1 MADMEI
7 TTSYGLNT
15 LRALEVQGL
24 RLNTSMKMDTPRLPE
39 DLTQLDD
46 ESLMELFS
54 KLTAY
59 NNFLATQLACAFIDE
74 RNAEKDLEQEES
86 VSFLKHYNGKATKDT
101 MTLIKAKVAVE
112 PVVKQLKEVHLGRY
126 NYRKLVEVMVDN
138 VQRDAALVSRELT
151 RRNSL
156 RDISSRQSRFIP

>member
-7 TTSYGLNT
+7 TTSYGLAT
-15 LRALEVQGL
+15 LQSLENQGL
-24 RLNTSMKMDTPRLPE
+24 RLNTSMKMETPKLPT
-39 DLTQLDD
+39 DLTEIDD
-46 ESLMELFS
+46 ETLMELFA

-86 VSFLKHYNGKATKDT
+86 ISFLKHYNGKATKDT
-101 MTLIKAKVAVE
+101 MSLIKAKVAVE

-138 VQRDAALVSRELT
+138 VQRDTALVSRELT
-151 RRNSL
+151 RRNSTRDL
-156 RDISSRQSRFIP
+156 RTRQDRFIP